1 MVKQT
6 LLTRGVCEPELDM
19 TRVTARRSSGVIHR
33 LIGTIFRNSQAHHS
47 LATPRRSVD
56 REQQEYSADLG

>member
-1 MVKQT
+1 MVNRT

-19 TRVTARRSSGVIHR
+19 TRVTARRWSGVLDR
-33 LIGTIFRNSQAHHS
+33 LISTIFRNSQAHHS
-47 LATPRRSVD
+47 IATPRRSVD